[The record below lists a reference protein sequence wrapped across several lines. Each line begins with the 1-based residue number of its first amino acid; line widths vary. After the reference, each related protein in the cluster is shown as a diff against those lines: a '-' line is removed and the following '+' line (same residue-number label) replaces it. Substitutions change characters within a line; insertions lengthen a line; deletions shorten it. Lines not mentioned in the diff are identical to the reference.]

1 MKIQQRDIVELSFSL
16 PQGPE
21 HHPALVLST
30 DDAILA
36 EGAFVAAMI
45 TSQKFD
51 DEYFFPLIDDM
62 ITRPMSKPYR
72 EVRLH
77 LVSLFKT
84 SDVISIAQPRVRVK
98 IDDFEIIVRQIVS
111 SAFGIEL

>member
-1 MKIQQRDIVELSFSL
+1 MKIHQRDIVELPFYI
-16 PQGPE
+16 PQGIE
-21 HHPALVLST
+21 HHPAIVLSC

-36 EGAFVAAMI
+36 EDAFVAAMI
-45 TSQKFD
+45 TSEKFD
-51 DEYFFPLIDDM
+51 DEYSFQLIDDM

-84 SDVISIAQPRVRVK
+84 SDLISNAQPKVRLK
-98 IDDFEIIVRQIVS
+98 TDDFEIIVRQIVS
-111 SAFGIEL
+111 SAFDIEL